1 MNSFEKISTKTPELT
16 KEAFY
21 TAGALKEESKFEK
34 FKGMS
39 KKVALMFILVSV
51 LGACDSLQRPEAIK
65 TKAVL
70 LEKVHE
76 KGGVEFNPIRVA
88 TLFKPRIGA
97 FVFNPEEFNLL
108 LKIGEDTLA
117 KKVSEEEFN
126 KFKKGDS
133 IPLTYQ
139 KEIIQSLSTVTLE

>member
-1 MNSFEKISTKTPELT
+1 MDSFEKQFIKKGELT

-34 FKGMS
+34 FKGIS
-39 KKVALMFILVSV
+39 KKIALMFMLAST
-51 LGACDSLQRPEAIK
+51 LGACESIQRPEAIK

-76 KGGVEFNPIRVA
+76 KGGVEFNPIRIA

-108 LKIGEDTLA
+108 LKIGCLLYTSDAADE
-117 KKVSEEEFN
+117 
-126 KFKKGDS
+126 
-133 IPLTYQ
+133 
-139 KEIIQSLSTVTLE
+139 